1 MTNTVPRKNHVLPRE
16 AIRADELLS
25 KMLKT
30 NNFQVANSRL
40 RGEFVLKNKTNSLT
54 YERDRLKGYIHQTT
68 LPALQ
73 KHFTE
78 RMYINNKINN
88 SLFQLHVLGKQN
100 LISYIFIYIYTYI
113 YNQI

>member
-1 MTNTVPRKNHVLPRE
+1 MANLVPRKKHVLPRE
-16 AIRADELLS
+16 AIRADELLG

-30 NNFQVANSRL
+30 HNFQVANSRL
-40 RGEFVLKNKTNSLT
+40 RGELVIQNKTNNLT

-78 RMYINNKINN
+78 RMYNINNKINN
-88 SLFQLHVLGKQN
+88 SLFQLHVLGKHN
-100 LISYIFIYIYTYI
+100 LISYICFIYIN
-113 YNQI
+113 NQI